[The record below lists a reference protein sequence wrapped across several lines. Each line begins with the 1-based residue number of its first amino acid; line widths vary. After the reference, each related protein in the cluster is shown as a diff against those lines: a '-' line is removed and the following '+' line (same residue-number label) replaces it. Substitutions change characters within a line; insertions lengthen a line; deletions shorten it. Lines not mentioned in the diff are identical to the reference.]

1 MTSNDKEGPSD
12 NLANLNG
19 THGKVCT
26 VKCVGCIMAR
36 IRAGVGCGRIILP
49 ANGGCVN
56 ETATHHRSLTTAV
69 GRWVADC
76 NYWCDK
82 RGQGLLVVSA
92 RSSPSAG
99 RAGGARRGAAA
110 GAGGTA
116 GARAR
121 RAGGQPGR

>member
-92 RSSPSAG
+92 RSSPSTY
-99 RAGGARRGAAA
+99 RAWEAQLLTSAESKKTTFAHSRH
-110 GAGGTA
+110 T
-116 GARAR
+116 
-121 RAGGQPGR
+121 